1 MKVFTKIII
10 ILLALILVTDIAS
23 SFYFYNLSVA
33 RTKKDFLA
41 NDSALISTVAAE
53 NISTSSGDVAVS
65 AKLYSAKLE
74 DTVELDWFNNQ
85 PYEEVSIT
93 SGDGLR
99 LVGYYLKAEQPSGKT
114 AILAHGYSSKGTY
127 MGSYAK
133 IYYDL
138 GYNVLLPDSRGHGK
152 SEGNN
157 IGFGWT
163 DRKDFLQWIDFVI
176 SMTGQETQIVLHG
189 VSMGGAAVLMTSGE
203 KLPSSVKAVVSDCA
217 YTSVQAELEYQLNRL
232 FKLPAFPLLD
242 TTSLLTKLRAGY
254 SFKEASALEQVKK
267 SSTPTLF
274 IHGDSDM
281 FVPSGMVYELYD
293 ACTSPKDIYIVQGAG
308 HGTAFET
315 DVPGYKNKI
324 REFIEKYVDVTLL
337 LQP

>member
-1 MKVFTKIII
+1 MKVVTKIII
-10 ILLALILVTDIAS
+10 ILLLLILVTDIAS

-41 NDSALISTVAAE
+41 NDSALRSTVTAESIST
-53 NISTSSGDVAVS
+53 TSADVAVS
-65 AKLYSAKLE
+65 AKLYSVKQE

-85 PYEEVSIT
+85 LYKEVSIT
-93 SGDGLR
+93 SDDGLR
-99 LVGYYLKAEQPSGKT
+99 LVGYYLSAEQPTDKT
-114 AILAHGYSSKGTY
+114 VIMAHGYSSQGTY

-133 IYYDL
+133 IYYDM

-152 SEGNN
+152 SEGNY

-163 DRKDFLQWIDFVI
+163 DRKDFLKWIDFII
-176 SMTGQETQIVLHG
+176 SQTGQDAQIVLHG

-203 KLPSSVKAVVSDCA
+203 ELPSAVRAVVSDCA
-217 YTSVQAELEYQLNRL
+217 YTSVQAELEYQLDRL
-232 FKLPAFPLLD
+232 FKLPAFPVLD
-242 TTSLLTKLRAGY
+242 TTSLLTRLRAGY

-281 FVPSGMVYELYD
+281 FVPSSMVYELYD
-293 ACTSPKDIYIVQGAG
+293 ASTCPKDIYIVQGAG
-308 HGTAFET
+308 HGAAFET
-315 DVPGYKNKI
+315 DVSGYKNKI
-324 REFIEKYVDVTLL
+324 REFTEKYVN
-337 LQP
+337 